1 MRIEKN
7 INQGLVDLL
16 VDPIPDS
23 PDQPHKNSMA
33 DSEENY

>member
-7 INQGLVDLL
+7 INQGLL

-33 DSEENY
+33 DSEENC